1 VNPTQSERNTQTN
14 TTLLFVGGV
23 ALYLL
28 FGLALWWALDQYIN
42 PDSAKVPSTAKKD
55 LFQGWGFI
63 MAGIAAGVGIYFT
76 WRSQR
81 LGYET
86 LRSELQD
93 FQQRAEVN
101 QELMKMN
108 QERLRLTQEGMLMQ
122 NFGVAVEQLG
132 AADDDGRPRLE
143 NRLGAIYSLEGL
155 ANSSQTLYP
164 AILQMLTAYVRENT
178 PWYPSFGEYEP
189 ADPAVP
195 AAPTTDIQAILDVL
209 GRRVEYSVPEQNRV
223 TLDLRMA
230 NLRGARLQWANL
242 QKADLQGTNL
252 SGADLQEADLQEA
265 NLTGTDL
272 TKANLSSANLVLQ
285 L

>member
-1 VNPTQSERNTQTN
+1 MVEKTQVETVESTPSDRKTQN
-14 TTLLFVGGV
+14 TTLLFLGGV
-23 ALYLL
+23 AIYLL
-28 FGLALWWALDQYIN
+28 FGLVLWWALDQYID
-42 PDSAKVPSTAKKD
+42 PDNAKVPSTAKKD

-63 MAGIAAGVGIYFT
+63 MAVVAAGVGIYFT

-132 AADDDGRPRLE
+132 ATDDVGRPRLE
-143 NRLGAIYSLEGL
+143 KRLGAIYSLEGL
-155 ANSSQTLYP
+155 ANSSQTLHP
-164 AILQMLTAYVRENT
+164 VILQMLTAYVRENA
-178 PWYPSFGEYEP
+178 PLLDPSLGKYEP

-195 AAPTTDIQAILDVL
+195 VAPTTDIQAILDVL
-209 GRRVEYSVPEQNRV
+209 GRREEYSVPEQDRV
-223 TLDLRMA
+223 TLDLRRTD
-230 NLRGARLQWANL
+230 LRGAHLQGNLQKVRLYEAELQGARLRNARLQNADLQSANL
-242 QKADLQGTNL
+242 QGVAPH
-252 SGADLQEADLQEA
+252 
-265 NLTGTDL
+265 
-272 TKANLSSANLVLQ
+272 
-285 L
+285 